1 VDFEIKEK
9 NLRSWCGF
17 KEIISCLWMVTIC
30 NSKTLKD
37 ESKEKHRKKRCQ
49 KYLNRFIP
57 GLQNQ
62 ASSSMESSGAK
73 KSNHLGAFTFSYNL
87 SSTKTESILF
97 QSIFSG
103 SIAEKKKKRV
113 RPRNGAKLL
122 QLKRGRVLEREIKN

>member
-1 VDFEIKEK
+1 LKLRGK

-17 KEIISCLWMVTIC
+17 KEILSCLWVVTIC
-30 NSKTLKD
+30 NRETV
-37 ESKEKHRKKRCQ
+37 KHERLRRTWGKKRGR
-49 KYLNRFIP
+49 YLKECIP

-62 ASSSMESSGAK
+62 ASSSMESSGAR
-73 KSNHLGAFTFSYNL
+73 KSNHLGAFTFSYNP

-103 SIAEKKKKRV
+103 SIAEKKQKRV

-122 QLKRGRVLEREIKN
+122 QLRRGRVLEREIRN